1 MFKVSEIAEKL
12 SVSKTS
18 VYKKIE
24 KLKPSFKKYIK
35 RVKGVIYIDTDGFEI
50 LKNHF
55 ESKTVETMVGIGS
68 ESKLTEILL
77 LEKDKQIEQLKEQL
91 KEKDKSLNHALQL
104 VENSQVLL
112 KQDQERI
119 VMLEHKLEDNES
131 ISINQQ
137 NEKKG
142 FIHSFFSK
150 KI

>member
-1 MFKVSEIAEKL
+1 LFKVSEISEKL

-24 KLKPSFKKYIK
+24 KLKPSFKKHIK
-35 RVKGVIYIDTDGFEI
+35 RVKGVLYIDTDGFEI

-55 ESKTVETMVGIGS
+55 EARKLETTVGIGS
-68 ESKLTEILL
+68 ESELTKLL
-77 LEKDKQIEQLKEQL
+77 LSEKDKHIEQLKEQL

-119 VMLEHKLEDNES
+119 LMLEHKLEDSES
-131 ISINQQ
+131 ISIDQQ
-137 NEKKG
+137 NKKKG
-142 FIHSFFSK
+142 FIYSLFSK
-150 KI
+150 KL